1 MFPKKKKFISIL
13 YHVLAIHVLFMLEF
27 IFLFILS
34 EFMLEFWLVM
44 IEQINMH
51 CIVEFIV
58 LFFLFWFVVI
68 ELTQDCT
75 FNYII

>member
-1 MFPKKKKFISIL
+1 MFPKKKKIISIL

-44 IEQINMH
+44 IEQINMY

>member
-1 MFPKKKKFISIL
+1 
-13 YHVLAIHVLFMLEF
+13 
-27 IFLFILS
+27 
-34 EFMLEFWLVM
+34 MLEFWLVM
-44 IEQINMH
+44 IEQINMY

>member
-1 MFPKKKKFISIL
+1 MFPKKKKISIL

-27 IFLFILS
+27 IYLFILS

-44 IEQINMH
+44 IEQINMY

>member
-1 MFPKKKKFISIL
+1 M
-13 YHVLAIHVLFMLEF
+13 AIHVLFMLEF
-27 IFLFILS
+27 IYLFILS

-44 IEQINMH
+44 IEQINMY
-51 CIVEFIV
+51 CIVEFIA